1 MDRDCNC
8 GCINYIYSWFP
19 ATSRIRLKLKLL
31 LQFKAWIFMINF
43 QNDLEISSMFVFY
56 NSLIFVYISLVFVA
70 SDLALSYCCC
80 CCCLPF
86 LLSDVFLGL
95 QSQST
100 VHDDTEKY
108 VGPIFILNFL
118 LCLLS
123 ISFFR
128 IVYWLISLLLV
139 HRELYSQLIA
149 RRRLGDIN

>member
-86 LLSDVFLGL
+86 LLSDVFLGP

-123 ISFFR
+123 ISFFGM
-128 IVYWLISLLLV
+128 
-139 HRELYSQLIA
+139 LYCFFLFTTFGIF
-149 RRRLGDIN
+149 

>member
-1 MDRDCNC
+1 
-8 GCINYIYSWFP
+8 
-19 ATSRIRLKLKLL
+19 
-31 LQFKAWIFMINF
+31 MINF

-86 LLSDVFLGL
+86 LLSDVFLGP

-108 VGPIFILNFL
+108 VGPLFILNFL

-123 ISFFR
+123 ISFFGM
-128 IVYWLISLLLV
+128 
-139 HRELYSQLIA
+139 LYCFFLFTTFGIF
-149 RRRLGDIN
+149 